1 MSTIER
7 AIEIAARSHAGQIDK
22 AGAPYVF
29 HPLRLMMAVTTPDQK
44 MAAVLHDIV
53 EDTEVTFDEL
63 RAEGFSI
70 DVVEA
75 VMALTKKG
83 GEARLDAAKRA
94 AQNPIAL
101 VVKLA
106 DVTDN
111 MNLSRIANPTE
122 KDFARIKEY
131 ALVKEL
137 LVQAVQTGTLSK
149 QN

>member
-22 AGAPYVF
+22 AGAPYIF

-75 VMALTKKG
+75 VMALTKNG

>member
-22 AGAPYVF
+22 AGAPYIF

-101 VVKLA
+101 IVKLA

-137 LVQAVQTGTLSK
+137 LEHAVQSGTLSK
-149 QN
+149 